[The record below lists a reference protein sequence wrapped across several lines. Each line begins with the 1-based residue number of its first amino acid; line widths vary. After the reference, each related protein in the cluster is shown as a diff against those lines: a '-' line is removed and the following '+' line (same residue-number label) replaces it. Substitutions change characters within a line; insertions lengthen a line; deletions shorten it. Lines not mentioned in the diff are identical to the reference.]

1 VNGSDDF
8 DRSVAAAPARAAAE
22 AAEAAAQTT
31 AEPAKAAAETT
42 AKAAEAAAGAG
53 GAIVSTIQEFL
64 RLESASGLLLVAAAV
79 LAILAVN
86 SPISPWYEA
95 LLATPVEIRIGA

>member
-1 VNGSDDF
+1 VNGSDDS

-64 RLESASGLLLVAAAV
+64 RLESASGLLLVA
-79 LAILAVN
+79 
-86 SPISPWYEA
+86 
-95 LLATPVEIRIGA
+95 GA